1 MSAPHIRCDHDQIQK
16 MASQFSAQSST
27 IAGINRKLKS
37 AQDTLEGGDWIGKGA
52 TKFFKEMNGDINP
65 AMKRL
70 QKAMDEAS
78 KITKQAGQVFKD
90 AEEESSRILI
100 VIRT

>member
-16 MASQFSAQSST
+16 ISSQFSAQSSA

-37 AQDTLEGGDWIGKGA
+37 AQATLEGGDWIGRGA
-52 TKFFKEMNGDINP
+52 TQFLKEMNNEINP

-70 QKAMDEAS
+70 QTAMDEAA
-78 KITKQAGQVFKD
+78 KVTKQVSQAFKD

-100 VIRT
+100 IIRT

>member
-1 MSAPHIRCDHDQIQK
+1 MSAPQIRCDHDQIQK
-16 MASQFSAQSST
+16 ISSQFSAQSSA

-37 AQDTLEGGDWIGKGA
+37 ARATLEGGDWIGRGA
-52 TKFFKEMNGDINP
+52 TQFLKEMNNEINP

-70 QKAMDEAS
+70 QKAMDEAA
-78 KITKQAGQVFKD
+78 KVTKQVSQAFKD

-100 VIRT
+100 IIRT

>member
-16 MASQFSAQSST
+16 MASQFSAQSSA

-37 AQDTLEGGDWIGKGA
+37 AQATLEGGDWIGRGA
-52 TKFFKEMNGDINP
+52 TQFLKEMNNEINP

-70 QKAMDEAS
+70 QKAMDEAA
-78 KITKQAGQVFKD
+78 KVTKQVSQAFKN

-100 VIRT
+100 IIRT